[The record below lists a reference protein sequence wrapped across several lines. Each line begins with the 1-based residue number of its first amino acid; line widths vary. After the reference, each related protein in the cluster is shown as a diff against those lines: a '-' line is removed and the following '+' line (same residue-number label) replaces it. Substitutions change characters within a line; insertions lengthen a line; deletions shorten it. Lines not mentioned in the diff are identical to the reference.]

1 MEKQLK
7 QFFKFLEND
16 KKASNNTLQSYKR
29 DLSQYI
35 NYLAVKEIKYNKVSE
50 EQIKEYKYYNFTPY
64 RISMTLYGVCKHCR
78 KPKREQ

>member
-35 NYLAVKEIKYNKVSE
+35 NYLAVKEI
-50 EQIKEYKYYNFTPY
+50 
-64 RISMTLYGVCKHCR
+64 ISVTLIPVA
-78 KPKREQ
+78 